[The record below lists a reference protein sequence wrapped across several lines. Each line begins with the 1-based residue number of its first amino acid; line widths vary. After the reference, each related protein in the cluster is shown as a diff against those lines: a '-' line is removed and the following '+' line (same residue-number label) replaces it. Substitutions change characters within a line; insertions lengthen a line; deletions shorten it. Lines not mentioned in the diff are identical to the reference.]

1 MERHGTFRVPA
12 WDLQLEQ
19 LPQVPTGTWQASS
32 PANWPLTCPT
42 THLPR
47 SRSSGSPMTPGT
59 QAGNLAQ
66 PQPLSLCSHHGGV
79 GVIEACVPSSWGGGR
94 GPPCPWGSPRPHCP
108 PSLSPS
114 LPQLALASDL
124 VL

>member
-32 PANWPLTCPT
+32 PANWPLTCLT

-47 SRSSGSPMTPGT
+47 SRSSGSPMTPVT

-66 PQPLSLCSHHGGV
+66 PQPLSLCSHHGG
-79 GVIEACVPSSWGGGR
+79 G
-94 GPPCPWGSPRPHCP
+94 
-108 PSLSPS
+108 
-114 LPQLALASDL
+114 
-124 VL
+124 